1 MAKSMKDHSLTELIN
16 HLSLNVKL
24 WDYEYGSEKQV
35 IGEHEFRTALIKAI
49 MEKENEMFVE
59 ALKKKVVEKI

>member
-1 MAKSMKDHSLTELIN
+1 MAKSMKDCSLAELIN

-24 WDYEYGSEKQV
+24 WDYEYGSKGQV

-49 MEKENEMFVE
+49 MEKENEMFIE
-59 ALKKKVVEKI
+59 ALKKKGVE

>member
-1 MAKSMKDHSLTELIN
+1 MAKTIKDCSLIELISYLSLT
-16 HLSLNVKL
+16 VKM

-35 IGEHEFRTALIKAI
+35 KSEHKLRTAVIKAI

-59 ALKKKVVEKI
+59 ALKKKGTWEK

>member
-1 MAKSMKDHSLTELIN
+1 MAKSIKDCSLIELIN

-24 WDYEYGSEKQV
+24 WDYEYGSKEQA